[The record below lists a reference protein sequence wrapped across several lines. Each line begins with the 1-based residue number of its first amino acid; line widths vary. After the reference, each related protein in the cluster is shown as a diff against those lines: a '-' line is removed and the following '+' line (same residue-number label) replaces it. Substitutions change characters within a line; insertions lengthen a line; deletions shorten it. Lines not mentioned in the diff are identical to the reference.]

1 MSLFG
6 DEDAPTRPKSSLFD
20 DGPGTPS
27 KNNTSSIFQDDT
39 DQTTDSSPWGFTP
52 KKSTGKG
59 RGSLVKS
66 LLADADVPDLYIDTF
81 DDLQAAGVVKAEDC
95 QQLLK
100 NSGVSSANRERIWS
114 VVSSGGETAVLGRGE
129 FNVLLTLIGLSQEG
143 EEQLG
148 LDEVD
153 ERRRKLPVPALPTA
167 QPKPQAKSPAKP
179 SPMPQ
184 QREAQVGAQSTPAQ
198 PAANARKPSFGAGF
212 GESDPWG
219 SPAMH
224 QGHAHANGTGATQRT
239 TSTFTTT
246 NAEPTEGTSSYGNGQ
261 AASSV
266 GAGSWG
272 ASAAFPTD
280 IPEGF
285 GGVGTSG
292 DGFGGGGND
301 PATTRRPQ
309 QPRISTAQGADELVT
324 VSLLEE
330 KEGMFMF
337 QHRNYEVASIRR
349 NSKVIR
355 RYSDFVWLLDC
366 LHKRYPFRQLPLLP
380 PKRVSINGNHIASDA
395 AFVEK
400 RRRGLVRFSNALVRH
415 PILREEQLVVMFL
428 TVPTVDACLHLIIAD
443 VR

>member
-6 DEDAPTRPKSSLFD
+6 DEDAPARPTKSSLFD

-27 KNNTSSIFQDDT
+27 KNTSSIFQDDT
-39 DQTTDSSPWGFTP
+39 ADTTDSSPWGFTP

-66 LLADADVPDLYIDTF
+66 LLADADVPDLYIDAF

-95 QQLLK
+95 QRLLK
-100 NSGVSSANRERIWS
+100 DSGVNASDRERIWS
-114 VVSSGGETAVLGRGE
+114 VVSSGGETTVLGRGE
-129 FNVLLTLIGLSQEG
+129 FNVLLALIGLSQEG

-153 ERRRKLPVPALPTA
+153 ERRRKLPVPSLPASQSKSQTKSV
-167 QPKPQAKSPAKP
+167 PKAT
-179 SPMPQ
+179 PMPQ
-184 QREAQVGAQSTPAQ
+184 QSEVQPGAQSTPIQ
-198 PAANARKPSFGAGF
+198 TTSNTRKPSFGAGF
-212 GESDPWG
+212 GESDPWA

-224 QGHAHANGTGATQRT
+224 KGHNHANGIGSTQRT

-246 NAEPTEGTSSYGNGQ
+246 NTADQSESVGSYGNGQ

-266 GAGSWG
+266 GTSSWG
-272 ASAAFPTD
+272 ASAAFPAD
-280 IPEGF
+280 MPEGF
-285 GGVGTSG
+285 GSAGPSG
-292 DGFGGGGND
+292 DGFGGGGD
-301 PATTRRPQ
+301 DSVTPRRPQ
-309 QPRISTAQGADELVT
+309 QPRIAQGAEELVT
-324 VSLLEE
+324 VNLLDE

-380 PKRVSINGNHIASDA
+380 PKRVSINGNHIASDS
-395 AFVEK
+395 AFLEK

-428 TVPTVDACLHLIIAD
+428 TVPTVDACLHVAIWSTG
-443 VR
+443 